1 MCASSRSVKDCSK
14 NTNSFVEAMEDGEA
28 AMTSLEDTL
37 EVKPLDPDLS
47 ALNSATVV
55 NSGQRRRFYHRPGF
69 TTEVDLTPQDYQR
82 IIERPHFRGFRER
95 LPGQRAGT

>member
-1 MCASSRSVKDCSK
+1 MIKRSPIRLGECLFIGQGSVLVSGSMCASSRSVKDCSK

-47 ALNSATVV
+47 AINPATVV
-55 NSGQRRRFYHRPGF
+55 NSG
-69 TTEVDLTPQDYQR
+69 
-82 IIERPHFRGFRER
+82 
-95 LPGQRAGT
+95 